1 MKNELTA
8 TQGLPAW
15 LDGRTVAII
24 GTVFTFG
31 LGLGTMNL
39 ASSSAM
45 RAHVDTRI
53 GDVNARLEDVNSRI
67 GELDTRINRRIDG
80 LSVRIDGLSVRIDG
94 LDRRL
99 RAVEVGVAE
108 IRGRLGMPGTVRP
121 EGRKTGPLPDAE
133 QGAMP

>member
-1 MKNELTA
+1 MKSERTA
-8 TQGLPAW
+8 AQCLPAW
-15 LDGRTVAII
+15 LDGRTVAVI
-24 GTVFTFG
+24 GTVFTVG
-31 LGLGTMNL
+31 IGLGTMNL
-39 ASSSAM
+39 ASSSGM

-53 GDVNARLEDVNSRI
+53 GDVNARIEHVNTRI
-67 GELDTRINRRIDG
+67 REVDTGINRRIDG
-80 LSVRIDGLSVRIDG
+80 LGVRIDG

-121 EGRKTGPLPDAE
+121 EGRKTGPLPYAE

>member
-1 MKNELTA
+1 MKNERTVA
-8 TQGLPAW
+8 QGLPAW
-15 LDGRTVAII
+15 LDGRTSAII
-24 GTVFTFG
+24 GTVFTVG

-53 GDVNARLEDVNSRI
+53 GDVNSRI
-67 GELDTRINRRIDG
+67 GELDTGINRRIDG
-80 LSVRIDGLSVRIDG
+80 LSARVDG

-99 RAVEVGVAE
+99 RAVEVGIAE
-108 IRGRLGMPGTVRP
+108 IRGRLGMPDTVRP

-133 QGAMP
+133 QGAMPEAPA